1 MKKKFNVVY
10 SIIMI
15 IYVVSN
21 FVIGLIERV
30 NLLLQMWKFVWKRK
44 DRDSKIPFLQKF
56 FAVVRAIRATARFF
70 IDIKTPVEVLGKRL
84 MSTLKHMD
92 EDLTEEEIKTFGR
105 KTRFG
110 LSLKYRKNHRKQPH
124 GKKRG

>member
-1 MKKKFNVVY
+1 MRKKFNIVY

-15 IYVVSN
+15 IYVVTN
-21 FVIGLIERV
+21 FIVGLIERV
-30 NLLLQMWKFVWKRK
+30 NLLIQMWRFVWRKR
-44 DRDSKIPFLQKF
+44 DRDSKFPFLQKF

-105 KTRFG
+105 KTRLG
-110 LSLKYRKNHRKQPH
+110 LSPKYHRK
-124 GKKRG
+124 KRRG